1 MFSSFGVPKAGE
13 SGMFSSTLNE
23 YALPTLLGNS
33 RTLQFWRHVE
43 REPDVFEKRLFAA
56 QESPSPVAK
65 KKLRVTSG
73 KKKLTGTKLQPPAA
87 KQEAHAAG
95 PALQAA
101 RTKMAC
107 QVHPVQSKVQK
118 WIGHGQTTMDWFKN
132 GQKHTKDGRS
142 SSCPVKP
149 TKSSSSSA
157 KPEMSKT
164 IHVQQHSLAS
174 RNNPATEAV
183 HDCHWNAEKSFMC
196 AVCLGDLKKAEELL
210 SQYGPSL
217 LGSLS
222 SHAVLH
228 VARDDHEMCELL
240 RAHFGGEASKTGR
253 HKHLDSRLKEN
264 QSAPR
269 RPRSASVPDASM
281 AISDPKASTVVVAK
295 TRARRKSIY

>member
-1 MFSSFGVPKAGE
+1 MFR
-13 SGMFSSTLNE
+13 TLNE
-23 YALPTLLGNS
+23 YALPTLLNNS
-33 RTLQFWRHVE
+33 RQLQFWRHVE
-43 REPDVFEKRLFAA
+43 REPDVFEKRFLAA

-65 KKLRVTSG
+65 KKLRVTSKPTLSPVA
-73 KKKLTGTKLQPPAA
+73 KKKHTKAKLQPPTA

-107 QVHPVQSKVQK
+107 G
-118 WIGHGQTTMDWFKN
+118 IGH
-132 GQKHTKDGRS
+132 GRS
-142 SSCPVKP
+142 SSSPAKP
-149 TKSSSSSA
+149 GQSSSSPA
-157 KPEMSKT
+157 KPEMSKS
-164 IHVQQHSLAS
+164 IQQHSLAS
-174 RNNPATEAV
+174 RSNPATEVV